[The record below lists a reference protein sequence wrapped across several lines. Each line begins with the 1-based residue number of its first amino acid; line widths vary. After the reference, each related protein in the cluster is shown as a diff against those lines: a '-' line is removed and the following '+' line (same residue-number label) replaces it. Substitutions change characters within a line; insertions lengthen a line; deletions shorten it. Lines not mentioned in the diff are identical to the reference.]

1 MRLRAGL
8 LTLCFGW
15 AFAFYP
21 NRESPDVGLSDLT
34 DEDITTNAILRAVAT
49 FMEGNPLPGKPGFKP
64 GELVGLDPLTPTS
77 LFKAYFRA
85 DVSPNQFVQAIQNIV
100 SGNNEVERLHAQE
113 SDYHFHCEQI
123 ATSIT
128 LFQQYRDGIFTQIK
142 QSKDKMDLNAYEMA
156 RLETGT
162 ALHILQKFYSNT
174 NWVEM
179 GKRTPY
185 RRLVKASDPVF
196 PIASSATKTCKD
208 CLPTESGSLKC
219 SGNLLVDNLLTS
231 GYKKSETCATKPKGK
246 CGHGGKYDETR
257 LQSPTGGI
265 NKETANPELSPHSN
279 LHYKAAQ
286 LAEDATVEFFVGP
299 GFGFLDSLGPSVFRK
314 FFNLQGYSLTFVIDT
329 TGSMSGEIEL
339 VKTTCINIIKKFVNS
354 PDAPYNY
361 VLVPF
366 NDPSFGPAIVTHDV
380 AYFQSQIGAL
390 TATGGDDCPEMSMNG
405 LKLALANSEPR
416 SNIFLFT
423 DAGAKDVALL
433 EEVMIQASSVQ
444 TQIYPMLTGYCSAS
458 GGGVEENEYEKL
470 AKVTGQHYTL
480 VQKGKLNSVLGITEL
495 ALNSAPAV
503 LVQVT
508 ERTKKLL
515 FYVDETLQE
524 LSISVKK
531 KNDVPF
537 YFTLLTP
544 GDSDK
549 TWSRRKRAVTADTK
563 VSSLVNTT
571 NYQVIKVQVTQPG
584 QWAVEMSSLDTYTF
598 EIAGKSLLD
607 FSYKIMEEKN
617 GYVLPIQGRPEKGAE
632 YILSVA
638 VEGDSGKLTLTRVI
652 IFDETGKINKAYDL
666 NKSTD
671 SRGELRVSVP
681 VRFNLTSFMLGIG
694 GKTENGSEFLR
705 SKPHLIHTESIS
717 LKLSEGQKSTL
728 TEGTSLNVLVIASNE
743 GPDQTFTFNVKDELS
758 LMRSFNPQS
767 ILIAQGQ
774 NVTLTATFEAPKPIR
789 QQSSSL
795 VTFTAKGGTSTNYLK
810 SVITVVPEVKEIP
823 DQDPPQYNITQLGD
837 ICKGKKKPVQ
847 VCKSHTWD
855 LEFQAWDNR
864 SAVSVEL
871 GLPAAEIPP
880 VYSLNCSDTIISGVS
895 WASCQYSSDCCYPHV
910 SLILTDDTGNA
921 NLLDVDF
928 RDSQKENGSSESRI
942 QSSVVLAVSLL
953 SAIFY

>member
-1 MRLRAGL
+1 MQFFFSLLYFAGSA
-8 LTLCFGW
+8 T
-15 AFAFYP
+15 ATASVV
-21 NRESPDVGLSDLT
+21 RSSVELS
-34 DEDITTNAILRAVAT
+34 A
-49 FMEGNPLPGKPGFKP
+49 
-64 GELVGLDPLTPTS
+64 
-77 LFKAYFRA
+77 A

>member
-1 MRLRAGL
+1 MHLHTGL

-21 NRESPDVGLSDLT
+21 NRECPDVGLSDLT
-34 DEDITTNAILRAVAT
+34 DEDITRNAILTAVAT

-64 GELVGLDPLTPTS
+64 GELVDLVPLTPTS

-85 DVSPNQFVQAIQNIV
+85 DVSPNQFIQAIQNIV
-100 SGNNEVERLHAQE
+100 TGNDEVERLYAQQ

-123 ATSIT
+123 TKSIT
-128 LFQQYRDGIFTQIK
+128 LFQQYRDEIFTQIK
-142 QSKDKMDLNAYEMA
+142 VSKDKMDVNAYEKAQLKM
-156 RLETGT
+156 GM

-179 GKRTPY
+179 GKRTTY
-185 RRLVKASDPVF
+185 RHLVNASDPVF
-196 PIASSATKTCKD
+196 PIASSAIKTCKD
-208 CLPTESGSLKC
+208 CLPTESGSLNC

-231 GYKKSETCATKPKGK
+231 GYKKLETCAAKPKGK

-279 LHYKAAQ
+279 LHDKAAR
-286 LAEDATVEFFVGP
+286 LAENATVEFFIGP

-314 FFNLQGYSLTFVIDT
+314 FFNLQGYSLSFVIDT
-329 TGSMSGEIEL
+329 TSSMSDEINL
-339 VKTTCINIIKKFVNS
+339 VKTICINIIKKVMNS
-354 PDAPYNY
+354 SDAPYNY

-433 EEVMIQASSVQ
+433 DEVMIQASSVE

-458 GGGVEENEYEKL
+458 GDIVEDNEYMKL
-470 AKVTGQHYTL
+470 AKVTGQHYTR

-515 FYVDETLQE
+515 FYVDETLRE

-531 KNDVPF
+531 NNDVPF
-537 YFTLLTP
+537 YFFLLTP
-544 GDSDK
+544 GDTDK
-549 TWSRRKRAVTADTK
+549 TRSRRKRAVTMDAK

-571 NYQVIKVQVTQPG
+571 NYQVVKVQVTQPG

-652 IFDETGKINKAYDL
+652 IFDETGKINKAYDV

-671 SRGELRVSVP
+671 SRGQLRVSVP
-681 VRFNLTSFMLGIG
+681 VRFNLTSFTLGIA
-694 GKTENGSEFLR
+694 GKTESGSEFHR
-705 SKPHLIHTESIS
+705 CKPHLIRTESIS

-728 TEGTSLNVLVIASNE
+728 TEGTSLNVLVIASNV

-774 NVTLTATFEAPKPIR
+774 NVTLTATFEAPKPLS
-789 QQSSSL
+789 QQLSSL

-823 DQDPPQYNITQLGD
+823 DEDPPQYKITKEGD
-837 ICKGKKKPVQ
+837 SCRGIRQ
-847 VCKSHTWD
+847 SLLRCKSFFWETTF
-855 LEFQAWDNR
+855 LAWDTK
-864 SAVSVEL
+864 SAVTVEI
-871 GLPAAEIPP
+871 GLPADKTPKTS
-880 VYSLNCSDTIISGVS
+880 SLNCDDSVESGVHRS
-895 WASCQYSSDCCYPHV
+895 SCKYRSDCCTPYV
-910 SLILTDDTGNA
+910 TLIVKDATGNK
-921 NLLDVDF
+921 NLLKVDF
-928 RDSQKENGSSESRI
+928 SEKENYAG
-942 QSSVVLAVSLL
+942 
-953 SAIFY
+953 